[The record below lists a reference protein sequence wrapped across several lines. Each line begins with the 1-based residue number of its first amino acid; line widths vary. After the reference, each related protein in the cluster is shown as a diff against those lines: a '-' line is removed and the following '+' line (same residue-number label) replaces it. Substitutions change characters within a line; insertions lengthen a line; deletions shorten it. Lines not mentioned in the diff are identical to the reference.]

1 MGLRHPTAQ
10 RRVSTPA
17 KNARCPRAGRQRQ
30 GAMLPLIAVCLVILF
45 CSVVMSIDI
54 ARIHVTR
61 AELRTATDAA
71 ARAAAEAL
79 GRTQSIDDA
88 RNAALQVAQMNTVAG
103 RPLTLRPDQVDF
115 GSSVEQPDGLIGFQL
130 NASPTNTV
138 RVTGTRTAD
147 SIDGPVGLLFAPI
160 FGLTQ
165 FEPRQIATATRLDRD
180 IALVLDVS
188 GSMAEDNRFGGL
200 VNALRLFL
208 AELED
213 SPQRELVSLTVYST
227 TGRKKVALTDDLD
240 AIVDSF
246 RTERPNGF
254 TAIGEGLQLGIN
266 SVKND
271 PAARRFAEKTVV
283 CMTDGFHNRGISP
296 DVVANR
302 TTGVTIHT
310 VTLGPTTNEAL
321 MLRVAQSTPK
331 GIHLHATDNAQL
343 EAAFKEIARQLSVL
357 LIE

>member
-1 MGLRHPTAQ
+1 MPNRITTTRLLDQSRNQQ
-10 RRVSTPA
+10 R
-17 KNARCPRAGRQRQ
+17 PRGFQPRP

-88 RNAALQVAQMNTVAG
+88 RTAALQVAQMNTVAG
-103 RPLTLRPDQVDF
+103 RPLNLRPDQVDF
-115 GSSVEQPDGLIGFQL
+115 GSSIEQPDGLIAFQL
-130 NASPTNTV
+130 NSTPTNTV

-165 FEPRQIATATRLDRD
+165 FEPRQVATATRLDRD

-200 VNALRLFL
+200 ANALRLFL
-208 AELED
+208 EELEN

-227 TGRKKVALTDDLD
+227 TARKKVALTDDLD
-240 AIVDSF
+240 AIINSF
-246 RTERPNGF
+246 RSERPDGF

-271 PAARRFAEKTVV
+271 RLARQFAEKTVV
-283 CMTDGFHNRGISP
+283 CMTDGFHNRGVSP
-296 DVVANR
+296 DVVASR

-321 MLRVAQSTPK
+321 MQRVANSTPK

-343 EAAFKEIARQLSVL
+343 AAVFKEIARQLSVL